1 MSPTHTDTTIAR
13 GGPPGPRRTSP
24 GRRAT
29 TGAGARL
36 AAGLGAG
43 ALVASCALAALPA
56 QAAPLGVAAVGAAAV
71 DAAAVRAA
79 AAADVPGVT
88 VTPDPSYA
96 GAPFEGWGTSLVWF
110 ANATG
115 GYPDEI
121 REKLADM
128 VFGDEGLNLN
138 IARYNV
144 GGGNAPDVPDYLRAG
159 GAVDGWWKAP
169 EGTTRTDVDWWDPE
183 NPDHWDDDAD
193 ATQRWWVDRI
203 KDDVT
208 HWETFSNSPPW
219 FMTVSGY
226 VSGGFSSTADQL
238 RADSIDDFAAYLV
251 GVTERLEEAHG
262 IEVDTIDPFNEP
274 NTNYWGTQLG
284 EDGNPTGGRQ
294 EGAHMGPELQA
305 KVVPALAAALEGA
318 STDAVVSA
326 MDETNPGTFA
336 TNWNAYPQA
345 VRDQV
350 SQLNVHTYGTGQRTT
365 VRDIAKGEDKPLW
378 MSEVG
383 GNWSSTG
390 QDFETMESG
399 LGSAQHIVDDL
410 RELEPDAWV
419 FWQPVEDYDN
429 MAPGGESANGM
440 NWGEIQIP
448 FDCTADDTLETCPI
462 YTNTK
467 YWATQNFTHYIEP
480 GDSLIR
486 SDDASSTAAV
496 SADGTSAT
504 VVHVNATTAERAV
517 TLDLSK
523 FGAVGS
529 DATVTPVV
537 TSTAGYLVEG
547 EPVAVTPGTD
557 DGTTGPSATLVVP
570 AESVTTF
577 VVDGVSGVADDAA
590 LVQDGHVYRLDGVQ
604 SDRSLA
610 PSASGDTVVI
620 RTDAPVAEQAWEL
633 TALGAPEGSGSNR
646 TRYAVTNA
654 ATGRQLAVSADT
666 SAVLQD
672 APADVADTPLAAQWI
687 LSTTGDGTY
696 TLVNASSRTLLEVG
710 GQATADGSPVGTYL
724 ANSGVNQRWR
734 VVDETVLGTE
744 PVEAFTTPGTAPE
757 LPATVTPVYRD
768 GARGALPVTWD
779 VPGDDAWAE
788 AGTVEV
794 TGTVATPTGG
804 TVAATATVVV
814 DVLASTLPARAKAYA
829 GGTPDLPATVTAVAA
844 GGAEVRRPVV
854 WDDAPAGAFDA
865 VGVVELTGTADAG
878 AGATLPATVRV
889 QVTEADSANGAL
901 AAGTTASATFTEPG
915 YSVGGVV
922 NGNLTDKAWSNWVSS
937 AKRASDTLTVTLP
950 ADRDVTGVVTR
961 FWKDGSSASWAR
973 SVQLQALVDGTWTDV
988 GAPVTVDASPD
999 GPAPAVEILGDVRT
1013 SSVRVVLT
1021 ARENTHMVVSE
1032 IEVLAKVPGTG
1043 TDATASR
1050 IAVDGEP
1057 LAGFD
1062 PAVTAYDVPVAGAV
1076 PAVEAVAHDPYATV
1090 AVEAADAV
1098 PGTTTVR
1105 VTAEDGTERAY
1116 ALRWTADAGSAPL
1129 AVTAETRCLAGK
1141 AYVAVRAT
1149 NGGDAPLD
1157 VTLTTPYGTRT
1168 VTGVVPGASA
1178 YQSFAARATS
1188 VPAGTAV
1195 VTVEG
1200 SVPVEVAFD
1209 ARTC

>member
-1 MSPTHTDTTIAR
+1 MSRTPDERQHDDSTAR
-13 GGPPGPRRTSP
+13 GGPAGRSARRRGT
-24 GRRAT
+24 RL
-29 TGAGARL
+29 GAGI
-36 AAGLGAG
+36 GAG
-43 ALVASCALAALPA
+43 ALVAGCALAALPA
-56 QAAPLGVAAVGAAAV
+56 QAAPLAPATGLTGATTT
-71 DAAAVRAA
+71 

-96 GAPFEGWGTSLVWF
+96 GEPFEGWGTSLVWF

-115 GYPDEI
+115 DYPDEI

-144 GGGNAPDVPDYLRAG
+144 GGGNAPDVPPYLRAG
-159 GAVDGWWKAP
+159 GAVEGWWKAP
-169 EGTTRTDVDWWDPE
+169 EGTTREDVDWWDPE
-183 NPDHWDDDAD
+183 NPDHWDADAD

-203 KDDVT
+203 KDEVT

-226 VSGGFSSTADQL
+226 VSGGFDANTDQL
-238 RADSIDDFAAYLV
+238 KTESIDDFAAYMV
-251 GVTERLEEAHG
+251 GVTERLEDAHG
-262 IEVDTIDPFNEP
+262 IQVDTIDPFNEP

-284 EDGNPTGGRQ
+284 ADGNPTGGRQ
-294 EGAHMGPELQA
+294 EGAHMGPELQQQ
-305 KVVPALAAALEGA
+305 VIPALASALDG
-318 STDAVVSA
+318 SDTDAVISA

-336 TNWNAYPQA
+336 RNWNSYPQS

-410 RELEPDAWV
+410 RELEPSAWV
-419 FWQPVEDYDN
+419 FWQPVEDYTN

-480 GDSLIR
+480 GDSLVR

-496 SADGTSAT
+496 SADGESAT
-504 VVHVNATTAERAV
+504 VVHVNATKAERAV

-523 FGAVGS
+523 FGAVES

-547 EPVAVTPGTD
+547 EPVAVTTD
-557 DGTTGPSATLVVP
+557 DRGASATLTVP

-604 SDRSLA
+604 SNRSLA
-610 PSASGDTVVI
+610 PAATGDGLVI
-620 RTDAPVAEQAWEL
+620 RTDAAVAEQAWEL
-633 TALGAPEGSGSNR
+633 TALGAPEGSGSHR

-654 ATGRQLAVSADT
+654 ATGEQLAVAADT
-666 SAVLQD
+666 SPVLTA

-696 TLVNASSRTLLEVG
+696 TLVNASSKTLLEVG

-724 ANSGVNQRWR
+724 ANSGINQRWR

-768 GARGALPVTWD
+768 GARGSLPVTWD
-779 VPGDDAWAE
+779 LPGDDAWAE

-794 TGTVATPTGG
+794 TGTVALPTGG
-804 TVAATATVVV
+804 TLGATATVVV
-814 DVLASTLPARAKAYA
+814 DTLDRTLPARAKAYA
-829 GGTPDLPATVTAVAA
+829 GGTPELPTTVTAVAA
-844 GGAEVRRPVV
+844 GGAEVQRPVT
-854 WDDAPAGAFDA
+854 WDAAPEGAFDT

-878 AGATLPATVRV
+878 TVDGTPTTLPAVVRV
-889 QVTEADSANGAL
+889 QVTEAASANGAL

-915 YSVGGVV
+915 YSVAGVV
-922 NGNLTDKAWSNWVSS
+922 NGNLTDKAWSNWLSGT
-937 AKRASDTLTVTLP
+937 KRASDTLTVTLP
-950 ADRDVTGVVTR
+950 AERDVTGVVTR
-961 FWKDGSSASWAR
+961 FWKDGSSATWAQ
-973 SVQLQALVDGTWTDV
+973 SVQLQALVGGTWTDV
-988 GAPVTVDASPD
+988 GGPVAVDASPD
-999 GPAPAVEILGDVRT
+999 GPAPVVEVPADVRT

-1021 ARENTHMVVSE
+1021 ARPNTHMVVSE

-1043 TDATASR
+1043 SDAAASG
-1050 IAVDGEP
+1050 ITVDGEP
-1057 LAGFD
+1057 LTGFA
-1062 PAVTAYDVPVAGAV
+1062 PEVTAYEVPVEGGV
-1076 PAVEAVAHDPYATV
+1076 PEVAATAHDPYASV
-1090 AVEAADAV
+1090 AVEPADAV
-1098 PGTTTVR
+1098 PGVTTVR

-1116 ALRWTADAGSAPL
+1116 TLSWTDGAQVP
-1129 AVTAETRCLAGK
+1129 VTATAEVRCLAGK

-1149 NGGDAPLD
+1149 NDGAAPVD
-1157 VTLTTPYGTRT
+1157 VTITTPYGSRSFAD
-1168 VTGVVPGASA
+1168 VAPGANA
-1178 YQSFAARATS
+1178 YQSFAARSAAVPSAT
-1188 VPAGTAV
+1188 AQV
-1195 VTVEG
+1195 VVDG
-1200 SVPVEVAFD
+1200 LQPVDVAYD
-1209 ARTC
+1209 ARSC

>member
-1 MSPTHTDTTIAR
+1 MSPTSAVRQHDDTTR
-13 GGPPGPRRTSP
+13 GAPPRRP
-24 GRRAT
+24 L
-29 TGAGARL
+29 GARL
-36 AAGLGAG
+36 GAGLGAG
-43 ALVASCALAALPA
+43 ALVAGCALAAVPA
-56 QAAPLGVAAVGAAAV
+56 QAAAAPVTAAPVGTV
-71 DAAAVRAA
+71 TSAA
-79 AAADVPGVT
+79 AAAEVPGVT

-115 GYPDEI
+115 DYPDEI
-121 REKLADM
+121 RERLADM

-169 EGTTRTDVDWWDPE
+169 EGTTREDVDWWDPE
-183 NPDHWDDDAD
+183 NPDHWDEDAD

-203 KDDVT
+203 KDEVT

-226 VSGGFSSTADQL
+226 VSGGFDANADQL
-238 RADSIDDFAAYLV
+238 KTESIDDFAAYLV
-251 GVTERLEEAHG
+251 GVTERLEDAHG

-284 EDGNPTGGRQ
+284 ADGNPTGGRQ
-294 EGAHMGPELQA
+294 EGAHMGPELQQQ
-305 KVVPALAAALEGA
+305 VIPALASALEGA
-318 STDAVVSA
+318 ATDAVISA

-336 TNWNAYPQA
+336 RNWNSYPQS

-350 SQLNVHTYGTGQRTT
+350 AQLNVHTYGTGQRTT

-419 FWQPVEDYDN
+419 FWQPVEDYAN

-448 FDCTADDTLETCPI
+448 FDCTAEDTLETCPI

-480 GDSLIR
+480 GDRLVR
-486 SDDASSTAAV
+486 SDDANSTAAISEDDD
-496 SADGTSAT
+496 SAA
-504 VVHVNATTAERAV
+504 VVHVNAATAERAV

-547 EPVAVTPGTD
+547 EPVPVTSGEH
-557 DGTTGPSATLVVP
+557 GPRATLTVP

-604 SDRSLA
+604 SNRSLA
-610 PSASGDTVVI
+610 PAATGDGVVI
-620 RTDAPVAEQAWEL
+620 RTDAATAEQAWEL
-633 TALGAPEGSGSNR
+633 TALGAPEGSGTHR

-654 ATGRQLAVSADT
+654 ATGRQLAVTTDT
-666 SAVLQD
+666 SPVLVD
-672 APADVADTPLAAQWI
+672 APADVAGTPLAAQWI

-696 TLVNASSRTLLEVG
+696 TLVNASSKTLLEVG
-710 GQATADGSPVGTYL
+710 GQSTADGSAVGTYL

-734 VVDETVLGTE
+734 IVDETVLSTV
-744 PVEAFTTPGTAPE
+744 PVDAFTTPGTAPE
-757 LPATVTPVYRD
+757 LPDVVTPVYPD
-768 GARGALPVTWD
+768 GARGTLPVTWD
-779 VPGDDAWAE
+779 LPGDDAWATT
-788 AGTVEV
+788 GTVEV
-794 TGTVATPTGG
+794 TGTVTPPTGG
-804 TVAATATVVV
+804 TTEATATVVV
-814 DVLASTLPARAKAYA
+814 DTLDRTLPARAKAYA
-829 GGTPDLPATVTAVAA
+829 GGVPELPTTVTAVAA
-844 GGAEVRRPVV
+844 GGAEVERPVT
-854 WDDAPAGAFDA
+854 WDAAPEGAFDA

-878 AGATLPATVRV
+878 TLDGTPTTLPAVVRV
-889 QVTEADSANGAL
+889 QVTEAASANGAL
-901 AAGTTASATFTEPG
+901 APGTTASATFTEPG
-915 YSVGGVV
+915 YSVAGVV
-922 NGNLTDKAWSNWVSS
+922 DGTLTDKAWSNWLSGT
-937 AKRASDTLTVTLP
+937 KRTSDTLTVTLP
-950 ADRDVTGVVTR
+950 AERDVTGVVTR

-973 SVQLQALVDGTWTDV
+973 TVQLQALVDGTWTDV
-988 GAPVTVDASPD
+988 GTPVTVDASPD
-999 GPAPAVEILGDVRT
+999 GPAPAVEVPADVRT
-1013 SSVRVVLT
+1013 SAVRVILT
-1021 ARENTHMVVSE
+1021 ARDNTHMVVSE

-1043 TDATASR
+1043 TDATASG
-1050 IAVDGEP
+1050 ITVDGDP

-1062 PAVTAYDVPVAGAV
+1062 PEVTAYEVAAEGVPV
-1076 PAVEAVAHDPYATV
+1076 VEATAHDPYATTR
-1090 AVEAADAV
+1090 VEAADAV
-1098 PGTTTVR
+1098 PGTTTVT
-1105 VTAEDGTERAY
+1105 VTAEDGTERVYTLA
-1116 ALRWTADAGSAPL
+1116 WTDEAAEAP
-1129 AVTAETRCLAGK
+1129 VTTTVQTRCLAGSV
-1141 AYVAVRAT
+1141 YLAVRVT
-1149 NGGDAPLD
+1149 NDGDAPVD
-1157 VTLTTPYGTRT
+1157 VDVSTPYGTRAFADVAQGSNAYHAFAT
-1168 VTGVVPGASA
+1168 RGAS
-1178 YQSFAARATS
+1178 
-1188 VPAGTAV
+1188 VGAGTVSVAV
-1195 VTVEG
+1195 DGGAPLETG
-1200 SVPVEVAFD
+1200 YT
-1209 ARTC
+1209 ARSC